1 MKENGKLALDFDG
14 TDDELSSTT
23 VPFSGTT
30 HRTSFTVSNADTATS
45 ADIIY
50 GIDGGNASAPT
61 GELWQLT
68 SETQLRVSGRI
79 EFNNSAQTIHSLGT
93 LIFNGTTVDDANFYL
108 NGSLTTQGTS
118 TGATINTGST
128 NFGIGTTV
136 VSTSN
141 YDGKQQELIFYASD
155 KSTDRTDIEENIGD
169 YFTQNTPLLDTYTGA
184 AACYSLRLMRTA
196 YTGSDIRVRRS
207 SDNTE
212 QDINFNVFG
221 ELDTV
226 SLLAFAG
233 TGDAFVKTWYDQSG
247 NSNDATQTTTANQPK
262 IYDGTTG
269 VETSNGKPAVR
280 FINSSATYLDAPSLG
295 ADTTTTYFEVHDR
308 NGSNLNVWSP
318 DRNVNAVCA
327 DGLTFISGTPYLGV
341 TALIG
346 GSLKQPTT
354 AGDIQDYR
362 LVYWLRNGTNSELGV
377 NASTVVTG
385 TQSSSVLNR
394 LRLGTR
400 AGLQS
405 PFDGYM
411 SEFVMYRND
420 QSSNRTNIE
429 TNIATFYDITI

>member
-1 MKENGKLALDFDG
+1 MKING
-14 TDDELSSTT
+14 
-23 VPFSGTT
+23 
-30 HRTSFTVSNADTATS
+30 
-45 ADIIY
+45 
-50 GIDGGNASAPT
+50 
-61 GELWQLT
+61 
-68 SETQLRVSGRI
+68 
-79 EFNNSAQTIHSLGT
+79 
-93 LIFNGTTVDDANFYL
+93 
-108 NGSLTTQGTS
+108 
-118 TGATINTGST
+118 
-128 NFGIGTTV
+128 
-136 VSTSN
+136 
-141 YDGKQQELIFYASD
+141 
-155 KSTDRTDIEENIGD
+155 
-169 YFTQNTPLLDTYTGA
+169 
-184 AACYSLRLMRTA
+184 
-196 YTGSDIRVRRS
+196 
-207 SDNTE
+207 
-212 QDINFNVFG
+212 FNVFG

-226 SLLAFAG
+226 SLSAFAG